1 MRYLI
6 LMMTCGGAA
15 LGFVGGV
22 WYATDNAPPAYLAM
36 SGLDCDGPAEAE
48 PAPLPVELELG
59 EPDEGEE

>member
-6 LMMTCGGAA
+6 LLMTVGGAA

-36 SGLDCDGPAEAE
+36 SGLDCDGRAE
-48 PAPLPVELELG
+48 PAPLPVELEQG
-59 EPDEGEE
+59 EPDAAEE